1 MALER
6 MVLKINGA
14 ERSFICDKDN
24 DSLAQVIRNLGLTG
38 TKIGCGAGQCGACNV
53 ILNGKLV
60 RSCTKKM
67 KTVNEYST
75 VTTIEGLGTAEN
87 PHPLQLA
94 WVVYGGVQ
102 CGFCSPGFIVSAKAL
117 LDENPSPTREE
128 VRDWFQKNR
137 NACRCTGYKHLVDGV
152 MAAAEVLRG
161 ERTMDDLYKMIPEDQ
176 VFNTR
181 YPKPTALGKVLGTT
195 DFGDDISLK
204 VPGML
209 HMAPV
214 MPTISHGL
222 IKSIDTSLAEKAEGV
237 VRVITHKDVQ
247 GTNRI
252 IFPIGTNWADGI
264 GDERPILCDE
274 KVFRRGDVI
283 ALVVADT
290 RRHAREAAKL
300 VTAEYEQLPE
310 YLDVLDSVAEDAIE
324 IHPGIPNEFLRKAR
338 FHGEDTRKTLP
349 ESAHVVEFSVRNQTQ
364 PHLPIEPDTANAYI
378 DGDDRLVI
386 MFKTHALYM
395 QKGFI
400 CSGLGIAPE
409 KVRLIMNP
417 SGGSFGYAFSPG
429 TIALV
434 GLATMLT
441 RKPCTLTFSYEEHQA
456 FTGKRPPTYQNVR
469 LGCDEDGK
477 ITAAELDILYDN
489 GCYSEAAGSPG
500 LVPTKYFM
508 TPYTTPSARVLTRV
522 AYSNTPFNTA
532 YRCPCAANLYTGQ
545 EQIMDMLAEKIG
557 MDPLE
562 FRLKNVWKEGDV
574 AIYGEQPT
582 VYVAEEIFLGMKPIY
597 EKLQKHAADK
607 NAEKNGNKYG
617 VGVAFGSFNISNTGD
632 HAEIKLELMPDG
644 TVTHYSTWEDMGQGA
659 DIGCLAYAHEALKPL
674 GLKPDQIHIV
684 LDDTDTCPDTGRAAA
699 SRCNLMTGLATKDGA
714 EKMLDAMRKEDGTYR
729 TYDEMVEEGLPT
741 EFIGA
746 FTQPTNP
753 KLNENDGFGKF
764 PPDQSYAG
772 FVAEVE
778 VNEST
783 GKVTVIGMHC
793 VSDVGKVTNWISLEG
808 QAFGGMMHSID
819 YALSSDYYDFK
830 KHGNLIGSGF
840 PFIKDVPDGDNF
852 TLTNFE
858 TYRDYTGFGGTGI
871 SEGYQSSG
879 HAAIL
884 NALYQAV
891 GVRIGMLPAT
901 PDKVKAAMEA
911 KANGTYKEQE
921 PFWFG
926 RDFHEYL
933 DWIEAN
939 PRVEYK
945 GDVVHH

>member
-1 MALER
+1 MAMDR
-6 MVLKINGA
+6 RVLTINGV
-14 ERSFICDKDN
+14 ERSFICDNDN
-24 DSLAQVIRNLGLTG
+24 DSLADALRNLGLTG
-38 TKIGCGAGQCGACNV
+38 TKVGCGAGQCGACNV
-53 ILNGKLV
+53 IINGKLT
-60 RSCTKKM
+60 RTCTLKM
-67 KTVNEYST
+67 KRVAEYSRIE
-75 VTTIEGLGTAEN
+75 TIEGLGTAN
-87 PHPLQLA
+87 NLHPLQLA
-94 WVVYGGVQ
+94 WIVYGGVQ
-102 CGFCSPGFIVSAKAL
+102 CGFCTPGFIVSAKAL
-117 LDENPSPTREE
+117 LDENQSPTRED
-128 VRDWFQKNR
+128 VRDWFQKHR
-137 NACRCTGYKHLVDGV
+137 NACRCTGYKPLVDAV
-152 MAAAEVLRG
+152 MAAAEVVRG
-161 ERTMDDLYKMIPEDQ
+161 EKTMDDLFDMIPEDQ
-176 VFNTR
+176 VFDTR
-181 YPKPTALGKVLGTT
+181 YPKPTALGKVMGVT

-204 VPGML
+204 VPDML
-209 HMAPV
+209 HLAPV

-222 IKSIDTSLAEKAEGV
+222 IKNIDTSAAEKAEGV
-237 VRVITHKDVQ
+237 VRVITYKDVP

-264 GDERPILCDE
+264 GDERPILCDK

-310 YLDVLDSVAEDAIE
+310 YLDVLDSVAEDAIQ

-338 FHGEDTRKTLP
+338 FHGEDTRETLP
-349 ESAHVVEFSVRNQTQ
+349 KSAHQVELSVRNQTQ
-364 PHLPIEPDTANAYI
+364 PHLPIEPDTANAFI
-378 DGDDRLVI
+378 DGKGRLVI

-400 CSGLGIAPE
+400 ASGLGMDPE
-409 KVRLIMNP
+409 NIRLIMNP

-434 GLATMLT
+434 GLASMLT
-441 RKPCTLTFSYEEHQA
+441 KAPCTLTFSYEEHQA

-469 LGCDEDGK
+469 IGCDENGK

-500 LVPTKYFM
+500 LIPTKYFM

-532 YRCPCAANLYTGQ
+532 YRCPCAANMYTGQ
-545 EQIMDMLAEKIG
+545 EQAMDMLAEKLG

-562 FRLKNVWKEGDV
+562 FRMKNVWKEGDV
-574 AIYGEQPT
+574 AIYGEKPT
-582 VYVAEEIFLGMKPIY
+582 VYVAEGIFQGMKPIY
-597 EKLQKHAADK
+597 EKMKKAA
-607 NAEKNGNKYG
+607 AEKSTDKTKYG

-632 HAEIKLELMPDG
+632 HAEIALELNPDG

-659 DIGCLAYAHEALKPL
+659 DVGCLAYTHEALKPL
-674 GLKPDQIHIV
+674 GLKPEQIHIV
-684 LDDTDTCPDTGRAAA
+684 MSDTDTCPDTGRAAA
-699 SRCNLMTGLATKDGA
+699 SRCNLMTGQATADGA
-714 EKMLDAMRKEDGTYR
+714 KKMLDAMRKDDGTYR
-729 TYDEMVEEGLPT
+729 TYEEMVAEGLPT
-741 EFIGA
+741 RFIGA
-746 FTQPTNP
+746 FTQPVNE

-772 FVAEVE
+772 FVAEVSVDVE
-778 VNEST
+778 T
-783 GKVTVIGMHC
+783 GKVTCTALHC
-793 VSDVGKVTNWISLEG
+793 VSDVGKVTNWLSLEG

-819 YALSSDYYDFK
+819 YALSSNYEDFK
-830 KHGNLIGSGF
+830 KNNNLINSGF
-840 PFIKDVPDGDNF
+840 PFIKDVPDGENF

-858 TYRDYTGFGGTGI
+858 TVRDYAAFGGTGI

-879 HAAIL
+879 HCAVL
-884 NALYQAV
+884 NALYDAV

-911 KANGTYKEQE
+911 KADGTYKEQE
-921 PFWFG
+921 PFYFG
-926 RDFHEYL
+926 RDFNEYL
-933 DWIEAN
+933 DDIKAN

-945 GDVVHH
+945 GAVVHH